1 MKKTGTLVVS
11 VIFSILLSIK
21 GSEAQK
27 ILSLSLKE
35 AQEYAYQNNYSLKNS
50 NFDVQIAKKL
60 VNQNTAIGLPQL
72 DAGIDYLD
80 FINIPTTLI
89 PGEFINRPGT
99 YFPVRFGLEY
109 NATVRA
115 RITQLVYSGE
125 YLVGLQTAKA
135 FLETSKQK
143 FVKDQMNIRD
153 SVAQSYIGVLI
164 IEESIKIL
172 DSTYKTLS
180 QMTEDARK
188 TLQAG
193 MIEDID
199 VEQLELNKSNL
210 EASLISTKNLRLIA
224 YNFLKF
230 LIGAKDNQEIRLTDD
245 LQFFLSNIDREYL
258 MNNPFDYNY
267 NISYKMLK
275 KQEYLTIMEYKL
287 AKTAYQPTLAG
298 FIGTSVNAQRN
309 DWDFFKGGPS
319 GQWFNTTNYGL
330 TLSIPIWSS
339 GNRKYSV
346 DQAKLNVEKVKVA
359 DEQLKILLHLQVE
372 TAKNDFNKSYL
383 VFLAKQKGL
392 ATANKIYERTVIKY
406 RKGISSSTDLDQKY
420 NQFLQAEGDYTQALF
435 DLLKARIRLSSLLEK
450 S

>member
-1 MKKTGTLVVS
+1 MKKTGTLFVI
-11 VIFSILLSIK
+11 VIFSFLFSVNGSKAQNVLSF
-21 GSEAQK
+21 
-27 ILSLSLKE
+27 SLKQ
-35 AQEYAYQNNYSLKNS
+35 AQEYAYENNYSLKNS
-50 NFDVQIAKKL
+50 NYDVGIAGKMVK
-60 VNQNTAIGLPQL
+60 QNTAIGLPQL
-72 DAGIDYLD
+72 DAGIDYMD
-80 FINIPTTLI
+80 YINIPTTLI
-89 PGEFINRPGT
+89 PGEFIGQPGT
-99 YFPVRFGLEY
+99 YFPLKFGLEY
-109 NATVRA
+109 NATARA
-115 RITQLVYSGE
+115 RLTQLIYSGQ

-143 FVKDQMNIRD
+143 YVKDKMNIRD
-153 SVAQSYIGVLI
+153 SVAQSYIGLLI
-164 IEESIKIL
+164 IEESITIL
-172 DSTYKTLS
+172 DSTYKKLS

-210 EASLISTKNLRLIA
+210 EASLISTKNQRLIA

-230 LIGAKDNQEIRLTDD
+230 LMGVKNDQEIRLTDD
-245 LQFFLSNIDREYL
+245 LNFFLSNIDREYL

-275 KQEYLTIMEYKL
+275 KQEYLTLMQYKL
-287 AKTAYQPTLAG
+287 AKTAYQPTLSG

-309 DWDFFKGGPS
+309 DWNFFIGGAS
-319 GQWFNTTNYGL
+319 GLWYNTTNYGI

-346 DQAKLNVEKVKVA
+346 DQAKLNLEKVKVV

-383 VFLAKQKGL
+383 VCLAKQKGL
-392 ATANKIYERTVIKY
+392 ATADKIYERTVIKY
-406 RKGISSSTDLDQKY
+406 RKGISSSTELDQKY

-435 DLLKARIRLSSLLEK
+435 DLLKARIRLSTLLEK
-450 S
+450 V